1 MLTTTT
7 SSARRAP
14 QPFPPADNTGA
25 HVEGQGSAIVL
36 LHSAMSSRKQWRE
49 FIQGMRG
56 THRLIAIDLLGYGDV
71 PSPKWPG
78 WYSLDDE
85 VRRVESVLAA
95 ELDTDERFHLVG
107 HSYGGVVGL
116 QLAQATPQRLR
127 SLTLFEP
134 ILFHLLPDHDPVV
147 AELLA
152 VRRQV
157 EAGLRSGDFFRGTA
171 AFVDYWSGRGAFS
184 RMSPERQAALS
195 KLLPKTLLEIRA
207 VAGATPR
214 GDNYR
219 RIDVPTCLM
228 TGRLSPR
235 AAHLASEI
243 LAGLLP
249 RARAVQ
255 VEAGHMAPATHPA
268 LVNPIIERFIH
279 AASSGKSA

>member
-1 MLTTTT
+1 
-7 SSARRAP
+7 
-14 QPFPPADNTGA
+14 
-25 HVEGQGSAIVL
+25 
-36 LHSAMSSRKQWRE
+36 
-49 FIQGMRG
+49 
-56 THRLIAIDLLGYGDV
+56 
-71 PSPKWPG
+71 
-78 WYSLDDE
+78 
-85 VRRVESVLAA
+85 
-95 ELDTDERFHLVG
+95 
-107 HSYGGVVGL
+107 
-116 QLAQATPQRLR
+116 LR

-157 EAGLRSGDFFRGTA
+157 EASLRGGDFFRGTA

-184 RMSPERQAALS
+184 RMPPERQASLS

-243 LAGLLP
+243 LASLIP
-249 RARAVQ
+249 QARELQ
-255 VEAGHMAPATHPA
+255 VDAGHMAPATHPQ
-268 LVNPIIERFIH
+268 LVNPLIERFIH
-279 AASSGKSA
+279 AVESAGKNV